1 LQQYMRR
8 LPRAHKKLTMAK
20 DEEPDF
26 YELERTSRLPSLEE
40 EREAK
45 ELREIQRAREQAHQD
60 QLQAVNNLA
69 RLPFLMGQP

>member
-1 LQQYMRR
+1 
-8 LPRAHKKLTMAK
+8 MAK